1 MLGRLN
7 KIARSRGVFVDK
19 SEKGL
24 LARANVLQN
33 RLDSYIIKI
42 LVPSLD
48 IKNGKIVN
56 SAANLKR
63 INKISGLKKFI
74 NEVINLSMYEYYD
87 KQYRGLESRT
97 TPYFDLLGAT
107 SKNDKKVIGN
117 GKISI
122 DGFLNSLFDNNDIA
136 RQLQSTIRTAIN
148 SNREVSE
155 LNTLL
160 TEQIKGKDDK
170 FGIIQSFH
178 YNNGGYDSFQKY
190 TRTLDEGFSK
200 VLNLNYAIYA
210 GGKIKTTREFCLSRS
225 GKVFNRE
232 TIESWNNIKTWQ
244 GKIEGGDVLIDAGGY
259 NCRHDYDWISY
270 ELAKR
275 INTDIQKSTYDKK

>member
-7 KIARSRGVFVDK
+7 KIARKRGSFVDK

-87 KQYRGLESRT
+87 KSYRGLETRT

-107 SKNDKKVIGN
+107 GKNDKKVIGN
-117 GKISI
+117 GSISVN
-122 DGFLNSLFDNNDIA
+122 GFLDSLFDNNDIA

-160 TEQIKGKDDK
+160 TEQIKGKE
-170 FGIIQSFH
+170 
-178 YNNGGYDSFQKY
+178 
-190 TRTLDEGFSK
+190 R
-200 VLNLNYAIYA
+200 
-210 GGKIKTTREFCLSRS
+210 
-225 GKVFNRE
+225 
-232 TIESWNNIKTWQ
+232 
-244 GKIEGGDVLIDAGGY
+244 
-259 NCRHDYDWISY
+259 
-270 ELAKR
+270 
-275 INTDIQKSTYDKK
+275 

>member
-7 KIARSRGVFVDK
+7 KIARKRGSFVDK

-87 KQYRGLESRT
+87 KSYRGLETRT

-107 SKNDKKVIGN
+107 GKNDKKVIGN

-170 FGIIQSFH
+170 FGIVQSFH
-178 YNNGGYDSFQKY
+178 YSNGGYDSFQKY

-232 TIESWNNIKTWQ
+232 TIEGWNSQQWQ

-275 INTDIQKSTYDKK
+275 VNSDIEKSTYDKK

>member
-87 KQYRGLESRT
+87 KSYRGLETRT

-107 SKNDKKVIGN
+107 GKNDKKVIGN

-160 TEQIKGKDDK
+160 TEQIKGKEDK
-170 FGIIQSFH
+170 FGIVQNFH
-178 YNNGGYDSFQKY
+178 YKNGGYDSFQKY

-232 TIESWNNIKTWQ
+232 TIEGWNSQQWQ

-275 INTDIQKSTYDKK
+275 INKDIQKSTYDKK